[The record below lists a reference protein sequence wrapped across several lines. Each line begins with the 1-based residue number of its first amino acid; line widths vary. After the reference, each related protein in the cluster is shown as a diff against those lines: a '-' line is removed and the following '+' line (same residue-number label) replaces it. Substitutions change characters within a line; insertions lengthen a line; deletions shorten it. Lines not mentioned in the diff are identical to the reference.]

1 MAGSCFLALSQR
13 GSRESR
19 AHPAKPIGRGSWQ
32 HRRLLYLLPIL
43 LFVSQFS
50 SRAACAQEGSVD
62 EPRDRWS
69 IRFEEAKNQVK
80 VLIGDQH
87 FTTVV
92 MNEFPKPILDPVYAP
107 GQLAV
112 TRHYPMRRVA
122 GEADDHPH
130 HKSIWFAHGDVNG
143 VDFWAEKGRI
153 KTLEWTWNTEERNVR
168 LHNQWLDEDRVIC
181 EDRTE
186 YCFGGDRHSRWIDV
200 EVNWLATESD
210 LELGD
215 TKEGTFA
222 IRTHPGLQL
231 TPDPRRG
238 VHEVFG
244 QACNSEGD
252 RGPQVWGKRAAWV
265 QYTGQIEGQ
274 QVALMMMDAP
284 SNPRH
289 PTTWHAR
296 DYGLIAANP
305 FGLSDFLKQPKGSGQ
320 MTIEHGGSLRLR
332 YRILLIAPVD
342 EAFDPVDAYRQY
354 RESEANGE

>member
-1 MAGSCFLALSQR
+1 MAGRVLAPSQRYGSKDQGDTVMPMNDGYWRLDRTWCLLALILIISPFSPRVALAQVER
-13 GSRESR
+13 G
-19 AHPAKPIGRGSWQ
+19 
-32 HRRLLYLLPIL
+32 
-43 LFVSQFS
+43 
-50 SRAACAQEGSVD
+50 D
-62 EPRDRWS
+62 EPRDLQS
-69 IRFEEAKNQVK
+69 IRFEVADNQIK

-92 MNEFPKPILDPVYAP
+92 TNEFPKPILYPVYAP

-112 TRHYPMRRVA
+112 TRNYPMRSEP

-153 KTLEWTWNTEERNVR
+153 KTIERTWNAEERTVR
-168 LHNQWLDEDRVIC
+168 LHNQWLDGERVIC

-186 YCFGGDRHSRWIDV
+186 YRFGGDARSRWIDFAV
-200 EVNWLATESD
+200 TWLASQSE

-244 QACNSEGD
+244 EAGNSEGD

-265 QYTGQIEGQ
+265 QYTGRIEGQ
-274 QVALMMMDAP
+274 RVALMMMDAP

-305 FGLSDFLKQPKGSGQ
+305 FGLSDFLKQPKGSGR
-320 MTIEHGGSLRLR
+320 MTIEQGGSLELR

-342 EAFDPVDAYRQY
+342 SKFDPVDAYRQY
-354 RESEANGE
+354 RDSVANGD